1 MNYLLI
7 PFFALIIAIL
17 QRHLTQSA
25 SCKRIRENNLVM
37 WNITLLF
44 SLLGAIISYQIY
56 RYELTAP
63 LSMGQVM
70 ILTLYLLLTL
80 LFVAVSPS
88 GFRRLFLKRTYSEE
102 ELLYAEY
109 HFNHSLKMLR
119 SFFLSLLLIVPIFF
133 FGYKCLPD
141 NLPSPVQLEEAYLI
155 GGLYFA
161 SFCILCPISLRQS
174 IFWMRQLQQMPE
186 EYEMHLLQEEEQMT
200 RYYTR
205 NRRI

>member
-102 ELLYAEY
+102 ELLNLMKKLSEID
-109 HFNHSLKMLR
+109 LK
-119 SFFLSLLLIVPIFF
+119 IKTVDTNP
-133 FGYKCLPD
+133 
-141 NLPSPVQLEEAYLI
+141 N
-155 GGLYFA
+155 
-161 SFCILCPISLRQS
+161 
-174 IFWMRQLQQMPE
+174 
-186 EYEMHLLQEEEQMT
+186 QEIELFII
-200 RYYTR
+200 
-205 NRRI
+205 NI